1 MPQSIKIIFGLLGGL
16 AIFIYGM
23 NLMSETLQK
32 VAGEKM
38 KKILALLTKNPF
50 FGVIAGALTTA
61 VLQSSSATTV
71 MAIGFVSA
79 GLMNLPQA
87 ISIILGAN
95 IGTTITAQIIAF
107 KISNYIYLFIFI
119 GFIISFIF
127 KNQKIKNI
135 GITIFAFGLLF
146 LGIETMGSVMKPLA
160 KSPIF
165 TNLIAKVSNVPV
177 LGVLLGTVMT
187 LVVQSSSATI
197 AVLQNF
203 ASQPAA
209 DGISSSIGLAGAIP
223 ILLGDNI
230 GTTITAILASIG
242 QSKDAKRTA
251 IAHSLFN
258 ISGCLIFIWIIPF
271 FADFVRMISPKG
283 NEIDV
288 ISRQIANAHTS
299 FNIVMT
305 FLWIPFIW
313 LMVKI
318 VNFIIPEK
326 NNRIKDETEPKFL
339 DSRLVYQPVAA
350 VRLVTKEVI
359 RSAELVRN
367 NFLLMV
373 DIEKKKDEQVLEK
386 ISQKC
391 EVVDSLN
398 SKISDYMA
406 TMFSVGSLN
415 EEQAN
420 EASGILYVM
429 NDVDR
434 INQLLKEVFMN
445 IAEHIPENV
454 KHSKKKKS
462 VKNEL
467 VYSKQALDELKAS
480 LETIYKNFSDII
492 FSIADG
498 NKKAAQK
505 VFENKNDIM
514 KISTKLRK
522 GHISR
527 VCSGMCNS
535 KHVVSFNTILN
546 DIDRIAN
553 SIINIAEVISK
564 NENFIDFIDD
574 GKNEVL

>member
-313 LMVKI
+313 FMVKI

-498 NKKAAQK
+498 NKKTAQK

-546 DIDRIAN
+546 DIDRIGN

>member
-546 DIDRIAN
+546 DIDRIGN

>member
-313 LMVKI
+313 FMVKI

-326 NNRIKDETEPKFL
+326 NNRIKDENEPKFL

-391 EVVDSLN
+391 EVVDFLN

>member
-160 KSPIF
+160 KSSIF

-209 DGISSSIGLAGAIP
+209 DGISSSIGLVGAIP

-313 LMVKI
+313 FMVKI

-326 NNRIKDETEPKFL
+326 SNRIKDETEPKFL

-467 VYSKQALDELKAS
+467 VYSKQALDELKTS

-574 GKNEVL
+574 GKSEVL

>member
-209 DGISSSIGLAGAIP
+209 DGISSSISLAGAIP

-313 LMVKI
+313 FMVKI

-326 NNRIKDETEPKFL
+326 NNRIKDENEPKFL

-546 DIDRIAN
+546 DIDRIGN

>member
-209 DGISSSIGLAGAIP
+209 DGISSSIGLVGAIP

>member
-203 ASQPAA
+203 ASQSAA

-313 LMVKI
+313 FMVKI

-546 DIDRIAN
+546 DIDRIGN

>member
-160 KSPIF
+160 KRPIF

-313 LMVKI
+313 FMVKI

-326 NNRIKDETEPKFL
+326 NNRIKDENEPKFL

-546 DIDRIAN
+546 DIDRIGN

>member
-313 LMVKI
+313 FMVRI

-505 VFENKNDIM
+505 VSENKNDIM

-546 DIDRIAN
+546 DIDRIGN

>member
-203 ASQPAA
+203 ASQPAS

-258 ISGCLIFIWIIPF
+258 ISGCIIFIWIIPF

-313 LMVKI
+313 FMVKI

-326 NNRIKDETEPKFL
+326 NNRIKDENEPKFL

-546 DIDRIAN
+546 DIDRIGN

>member
-1 MPQSIKIIFGLLGGL
+1 
-16 AIFIYGM
+16 
-23 NLMSETLQK
+23 
-32 VAGEKM
+32 M

-165 TNLIAKVSNVPV
+165 TNLIAKVSNIPV

-326 NNRIKDETEPKFL
+326 SNRIKDETEPKFL

-445 IAEHIPENV
+445 IAEHIPESV

-498 NKKAAQK
+498 NKKTAQK

-546 DIDRIAN
+546 DIDRIGN

>member
-209 DGISSSIGLAGAIP
+209 DGFSSSIGLAGAIP

-313 LMVKI
+313 FMVKI

-339 DSRLVYQPVAA
+339 DPRLVYQPVAA

-546 DIDRIAN
+546 DIDRIGN

>member
-326 NNRIKDETEPKFL
+326 NNRIKDENEPKFL

-546 DIDRIAN
+546 DIDRIGN

>member
-23 NLMSETLQK
+23 DLMSETLQK

-160 KSPIF
+160 KRPIF

-313 LMVKI
+313 FMVKI

-326 NNRIKDETEPKFL
+326 NNRIKDENEPKFL

-574 GKNEVL
+574 GKSEVL

>member
-1 MPQSIKIIFGLLGGL
+1 MLQSIKIIFGLLGGL

-313 LMVKI
+313 FMVKI

-326 NNRIKDETEPKFL
+326 SNRIKDETEPKFL

>member
-230 GTTITAILASIG
+230 GTTIAAILASIG

-313 LMVKI
+313 FMVKI

>member
-313 LMVKI
+313 FMVKI

-326 NNRIKDETEPKFL
+326 NNRIKDENEPKFL

-574 GKNEVL
+574 GKSEVL

>member
-313 LMVKI
+313 FMVKI

-326 NNRIKDETEPKFL
+326 NNRIKDENEPKFL

-546 DIDRIAN
+546 DIDRIGN

>member
-23 NLMSETLQK
+23 DLMSETLQK

-271 FADFVRMISPKG
+271 FAYFVRMISPKG

-313 LMVKI
+313 FMVKI

-546 DIDRIAN
+546 DIDRIGN

>member
-313 LMVKI
+313 FMVKI

-326 NNRIKDETEPKFL
+326 NNRIKDENEPKFL

>member
-339 DSRLVYQPVAA
+339 DPRLVYQPVAA

-546 DIDRIAN
+546 DIDRIGN

>member
-203 ASQPAA
+203 ASQSAA

-313 LMVKI
+313 FMVKI

-326 NNRIKDETEPKFL
+326 NNRIKDENEPKFL

-546 DIDRIAN
+546 DIDRIGN